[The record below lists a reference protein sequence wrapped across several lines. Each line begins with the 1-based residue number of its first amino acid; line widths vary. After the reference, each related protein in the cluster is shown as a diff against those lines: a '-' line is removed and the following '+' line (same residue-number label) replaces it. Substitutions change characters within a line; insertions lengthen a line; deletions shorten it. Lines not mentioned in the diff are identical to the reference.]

1 MPITRIKTWSTGET
15 LTASDLNDEIDNI
28 TDQVLLDAT
37 QSDVNTMTSTTTCLT
52 PFHNKLVIGS
62 ETGTNSGTT
71 KDFTGIPSGVR
82 RITIMFNG
90 VSTSGTSDLMI
101 QLGDSGGFETSG
113 YLGSVAS
120 ITGTSATSSTF
131 TTGFV
136 LNDTTA
142 AASIMHGS
150 VTLTLEDATDFTW
163 VCSGVTSLSNTA
175 QVNMVAGIKPLSA
188 ELSSVRLTT
197 VGGADTLDAGS
208 FNIIYER

>member
-1 MPITRIKTWSTGET
+1 MSIARIKTFVAEV
-15 LTASDLNDEIDNI
+15 LTPADFNAELDN
-28 TDQVLLDAT
+28 LAT
-37 QSDVNTMTSTTTCLT
+37 NILPAAAQSEVNTMTSTVTCLT
-52 PFHNKLVIGS
+52 PSHNKLVIGS

-71 KDFTGIPSGVR
+71 KDFINIPSGTR
-82 RITIMFNG
+82 RITVMFNG

-101 QLGDSGGFETSG
+101 QLGDSGGIETSG

-142 AASIMHGS
+142 AASVMHGS
-150 VTLTLEDATDFTW
+150 VTLTLEDSTDFTW
-163 VCSGVTSLSNTA
+163 SCSGVTSLSNTA

-188 ELSSVRLTT
+188 ELSSIRLTT
-197 VGGADTLDAGS
+197 VGGSDTFDAGA